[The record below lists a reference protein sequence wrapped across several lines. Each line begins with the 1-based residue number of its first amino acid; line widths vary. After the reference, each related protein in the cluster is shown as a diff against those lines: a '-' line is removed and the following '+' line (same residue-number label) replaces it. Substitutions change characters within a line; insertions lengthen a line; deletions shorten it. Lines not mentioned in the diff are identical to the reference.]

1 MKVDATVL
9 RERDVNFDL
18 YTRRSRYPDLHAK
31 YCAAGRCDTRA
42 LHDHFKNEGRTDKRR
57 WGCGSRPTFEE
68 RLERF
73 EAPNP
78 ASGEGRRPIMLRDLR
93 NRHAGE
99 DVYLVASGK
108 SLDYIDDSFFHGR
121 VTVGINNV
129 WRRFKDLSYLVR
141 KEFNPSGF
149 RTVLDQ
155 AGPNTTHIVTRGS
168 YGILNDHSEKLVRR
182 HFRSALNAGRIVI
195 APHSQNTATRGH
207 MIVEL
212 PRGDQLITSDSTI
225 TTGIHLA
232 AYLGARSIIL
242 CGHDQGLL
250 DDEAN
255 FKGYHDRESLGMV
268 WNQKVKTK
276 RGILSGQAAYN
287 AWLGGGID
295 SINITRD
302 TLILRDLLQER
313 YPGLLVYSLSPFIG
327 LGLEGHKFTH
337 ARI

>member
-1 MKVDATVL
+1 MILHLQLVVTLLAAATALDVDIV
-9 RERDVNFDL
+9 EIPN
-18 YTRRSRYPDLHAK
+18 
-31 YCAAGRCDTRA
+31 RA
-42 LHDHFKNEGRTDKRR
+42 I
-57 WGCGSRPTFEE
+57 S
-68 RLERF
+68 
-73 EAPNP
+73 
-78 ASGEGRRPIMLRDLR
+78 GRRPIALRDLK

-99 DVYLVASGK
+99 DVYLIASGK
-108 SLDYIDDSFFHGR
+108 SLDYIDVSFFHGR

-149 RTVLDQ
+149 RMVLDQ
-155 AGPNTTHIVTRGS
+155 AGSNTTHIVTRGS
-168 YGILNDHSEKLVRR
+168 YGNRNDHSEKLVMT
-182 HFRSALNAGRIVI
+182 HFRSALDAGRIVI
-195 APHSQNTATRGH
+195 APHSLNTASTGH
-207 MIVEL
+207 RLVKL
-212 PRGDQLITSDSTI
+212 PSGDQLVTSDSTI

-255 FKGYHDRESLGMV
+255 FKDYHDAKSLGMV
-268 WNQKVKTK
+268 WNRQVKTT

-287 AWLGGGID
+287 AWLGGSIG

-302 TLILRDLLQER
+302 TLILRDLLHER
-313 YPGLLVYSLSPFIG
+313 YPGLLIYSLSPFIG

>member
-1 MKVDATVL
+1 MILHLKLVVASSVAVTAFDVDIV
-9 RERDVNFDL
+9 EIPN
-18 YTRRSRYPDLHAK
+18 
-31 YCAAGRCDTRA
+31 
-42 LHDHFKNEGRTDKRR
+42 RT
-57 WGCGSRPTFEE
+57 T
-68 RLERF
+68 
-73 EAPNP
+73 
-78 ASGEGRRPIMLRDLR
+78 SGEGRRPIALQDLR

-108 SLDYIDDSFFHGR
+108 SLDYIDVSFFHGR

-149 RTVLDQ
+149 RRVLDQ

-168 YGILNDHSEKLVRR
+168 YGILNDHSEKLVRM

-268 WNQKVKTK
+268 WNRQVKTT

-313 YPGLLVYSLSPFIG
+313 YPGLLIYSLSPFIG